1 MFGESAHY
9 ICITE
14 SKKNVLKVLVFGQ
27 PKKSVLKCDKS
38 LQRL

>member
-14 SKKNVLKVLVFGQ
+14 SKKNVLKFWYSGKQ
-27 PKKSVLKCDKS
+27 KS
-38 LQRL
+38 LF